1 MSGPPPAGRLGARI
15 AALLRAGTLLAVAAV
30 GAGFVIVLVSGESGP
45 GARPVLQLVAA
56 GGPDALIATGLLGLT
71 ALPLGVLGVAAAT
84 FAAEGERRYLASSLA
99 TLGLLVASL
108 VTAAIVAAPS

>member
-1 MSGPPPAGRLGARI
+1 MSGPRPAARLGPRI
-15 AALLRAGTLLAVAAV
+15 AALLRAGTLVAVAVV
-30 GAGFVIVLVSGESGP
+30 GTGFVIALVSGESGL
-45 GARPVLQLVAA
+45 GARPVLQLVGA
-56 GGPDALIATGLLGLT
+56 GGADALIAIGLLGLT

-84 FAAEGERRYLASSLA
+84 FATEGERRYLASSLV